1 MKRLLFAIL
10 VGLML
15 WTVGRW
21 GLQAQGLHRA
31 ARELAAA
38 LEQDPVCVA
47 VFGWEPEAPVWV

>member
-31 ARELAAA
+31 ARELAAQQLLLA
-38 LEQDPVCVA
+38 QA
-47 VFGWEPEAPVWV
+47 EA